1 MRIKEGFVLRKVCGE
16 QVIVGEGLEALDFGR
31 LISLN
36 DTAAWLWEQAKE
48 MGEFQVESLTK
59 RLCEEYDVTE
69 EEARRDIEEILQ
81 EWQETG
87 VTE

>member
-16 QVIVGEGLEALDFGR
+16 QVIVGEGLGALDFGR

-69 EEARRDIEEILQ
+69 EEARRDIEGILQ